1 MNSVFD
7 ASELEYKNGRV
18 FTLRS
23 KICVLQKCKK
33 DNKKGF
39 INHLMF
45 GLLTDQSGKGANPH
59 RWNDQIPICLNHFL
73 QSEQD
78 DYLRLGFFPQD
89 FMGDHFH
96 KYGKSNIYYAT
107 SFSFQSF
114 LQKYCALAPPSTPP
128 LPLAALNVIEELPV
142 SETLENVEEPHS
154 SPPVLD
160 AMDELPEVDPP
171 HCDDTAVEM
180 DQQNGKRKMMTVEVE
195 KSKKGRKRAKSELKE
210 NVAQFFGK
218 TNFLAF
224 LKEQVENF
232 RFSMPP

>member
-1 MNSVFD
+1 MFEMLTD
-7 ASELEYKNGRV
+7 ASG
-18 FTLRS
+18 
-23 KICVLQKCKK
+23 
-33 DNKKGF
+33 KKGV
-39 INHLMF
+39 NYE
-45 GLLTDQSGKGANPH
+45 
-59 RWNDQIPICLNHFL
+59 RWNDQIPICLDHFL

-78 DYLRLGFFPQD
+78 DYLRLGFFPEN
-89 FMGDHFH
+89 FLGDRFH
-96 KYGKSNIYYAT
+96 KHGKSNVYFAT
-107 SFSFQSF
+107 SFRFQSF
-114 LQKYCALAPPSTPP
+114 LQKYRALAPPP

-142 SETLENVEEPHS
+142 SETLENVEDQQPHL

-160 AMDELPEVDPP
+160 AMDELPEADPP

-180 DQQNGKRKMMTVEVE
+180 DQQNNKRKMMTVEVE

-232 RFSMPP
+232 RFSLPP